1 MGDDDWDKLT
11 TSVPDD
17 AIIFDNHL
25 STQKLDERV
34 GSDYANARV
43 TNANGA
49 DGIDYVLMSEA
60 NIGLT
65 DEEVVVP

>member
-1 MGDDDWDKLT
+1 MGDDDWNKLT

-34 GSDYANARV
+34 R
-43 TNANGA
+43 
-49 DGIDYVLMSEA
+49 
-60 NIGLT
+60 
-65 DEEVVVP
+65 